1 MKDRFKFRI
10 WDKIDKRFMSGS
22 IFIDCRKGCMT
33 GNMPEDKYVIQQC
46 TGLKDKNGKLIY
58 EGDLLRYPAKNK
70 YEQENYACLEVFFHD
85 NDCCDNHIGFQLG
98 RVHFHGCLCGGSFGN
113 GYKFIP
119 KNANKMEIIG
129 NVFENKELLESRNE
143 RERTCNN

>member
-1 MKDRFKFRI
+1 MENLRFKFRV
-10 WDKIDKRFMSGS
+10 WNGKEMLYNSGL
-22 IFIDCRKGCMT
+22 GYGE
-33 GNMPEDKYVIQQC
+33 GNQLIEDKGHIIMQC

-58 EGDLLRYPAKNK
+58 EGDILRYPPKNE
-70 YEQENYACLEVFFHD
+70 YEQKNYACLEVFFHN

-113 GYKFIP
+113 EYKFIP

-129 NVFENKELLESRNE
+129 NVYENKELVEGK
-143 RERTCNN
+143 